1 MNESSNWAKFK
12 TNFKTILYDITI
24 YNNIIKE
31 ISYTNNNM
39 LIYSVEGFP
48 LDLFVDEILKQRL
61 NIDTIYK
68 NNAIWN
74 KNIHYIENQ
83 YFFEIN
89 LMNPEIRKDF
99 SFLTEFILHL
109 IKSHNINNTKKII
122 IIKHI
127 DYLKEYFFQFRILL
141 ERFSS
146 NVIFLCTSHS
156 ISQIEAP
163 IKSRFNMFRVP
174 LFNYDDIINI
184 FEKYLNV
191 PLPQYTTLNKSRDI
205 IKSIFFADIEICD
218 KQLITKQFCNY
229 NFPPL
234 YDFVKTYNFKDD
246 NLENIRDISYKC
258 CQYNISIID
267 LVKDF
272 LRITDETDF
281 VLNKIG
287 KKVSQIKYQKIKQEY
302 KYKIINSGSQ
312 IEHSLCMTN
321 KGREP
326 IYIEA
331 FLCDI
336 LLKKL

>member
-1 MNESSNWAKFK
+1 MECSKWIKLKN
-12 TNFKTILYDITI
+12 NFKSIIDDTLVYSNIFREITL
-24 YNNIIKE
+24 
-31 ISYTNNNM
+31 TTNNM
-39 LIYSVEGFP
+39 LLYSVQGFP
-48 LDLFVDEILKQRL
+48 IDLFLDEILKVRF

-68 NNAIWN
+68 NNSIWN

-89 LMNPEIRKDF
+89 LMNPDIRKDF
-99 SFLTEFILHL
+99 SFLTDFILHL

-127 DYLKEYFFQFRILL
+127 EYLKEYFFQFRILL

-156 ISQIEAP
+156 ISQIEQP
-163 IKSRFNMFRVP
+163 IKSRFNLFRIP
-174 LFNYDDIINI
+174 LFDYIDIVNI
-184 FEKYLNV
+184 YEKYLNA
-191 PLPQYTTLNKSRDI
+191 PLPQFLILNKSRDL
-205 IKSIFFADIEICD
+205 IKCIFFSDIEIND
-218 KQLITKQFCNY
+218 NSFIVY

-234 YDFVKTYNFKDD
+234 YDFIKTFSIKDD
-246 NLENIRDISYKC
+246 NLLNIRTLSYKC

-272 LRITDETDF
+272 LKLIDETDF
-281 VLNKIG
+281 IQKKINKKIS
-287 KKVSQIKYQKIKQEY
+287 KKNLIKIKQEY
-302 KYKIINSGSQ
+302 KFKIINSGSH
-312 IEHSLCMTN
+312 IDNMLCLTN

-336 LLKKL
+336 FLMKQI